1 MRSRAIIWAGIVAP
15 IALFAVSVVL
25 VPRQTSWVM
34 AIGVFVISLLVG
46 WLKPDRFYLPA
57 ASALALAGLWY
68 LLAAAWRG
76 WEAANFMIASER
88 LFFLGPF
95 GGLLGGFLA
104 ARAESPPGP
113 AARAR
118 PREQR

>member
-15 IALFAVSVVL
+15 IVLFAVSVVL

-46 WLKPDRFYLPA
+46 WLKRDRFYVPA
-57 ASALALAGLWY
+57 ASALGLAALWY

-76 WEAANFMIASER
+76 WWAANFMVASER
-88 LFFLGPF
+88 LFFLSPF
-95 GGLLGGFLA
+95 GGLLAGFLA
-104 ARAESPPGP
+104 ARAESAPQ
-113 AARAR
+113 RAGKR
-118 PREQR
+118 